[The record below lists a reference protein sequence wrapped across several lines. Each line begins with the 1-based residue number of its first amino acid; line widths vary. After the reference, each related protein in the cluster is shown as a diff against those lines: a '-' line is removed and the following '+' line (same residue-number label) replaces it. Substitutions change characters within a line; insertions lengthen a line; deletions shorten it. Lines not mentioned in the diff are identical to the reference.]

1 MKEIERILRVDHAG
15 EYGAINIYT
24 AQLLVARIFYKD
36 IVLKLEEMIAHE
48 KKHFETFN
56 NLLVSKSIRHCY
68 ALRLWAFGGFS
79 LGLITA
85 IIGRNA
91 IWICTDSVET
101 TVLHHLDRQLEF
113 LHKHDSSAYDVGLS
127 IKADE
132 ESHQDFGHSN
142 STESFIYK
150 PIFFTVQKSTEFAIL
165 LSTKLWKFLLW

>member
-1 MKEIERILRVDHAG
+1 MGEQKVQEIERILRVDHAG

-24 AQLLVARIFYKD
+24 AQLMVARILYKD
-36 IVLKLEEMIAHE
+36 IVHQLEEMIAHE
-48 KKHFETFN
+48 RKHFETFN
-56 NLLVSKSIRHCY
+56 NLLVSRSIRHCY

-101 TVLHHLDRQLEF
+101 TVLHHLDGQLEF
-113 LHKHDSSAYDVGLS
+113 LHEHDSVAYDAVLS

-132 ESHQDFGHSN
+132 ESHQDYGHSN
-142 STESFIYK
+142 STKSFMNK
-150 PIFFTVQKSTEFAIL
+150 PIFFTVQKSTELAIW
-165 LSTKLWKFLLW
+165 LSTKL

>member
-1 MKEIERILRVDHAG
+1 MICPER
-15 EYGAINIYT
+15 
-24 AQLLVARIFYKD
+24 
-36 IVLKLEEMIAHE
+36 
-48 KKHFETFN
+48 KHFETLN
-56 NLLVSKSIRHCY
+56 NLLVSRSIRHCY

-101 TVLHHLDRQLEF
+101 TVLHHLDWQLEF
-113 LHKHDSSAYDVGLS
+113 LHKHDSLAYDAVLT

-150 PIFFTVQKSTEFAIL
+150 PIFLQSKNQPNLQFGFPPNYEIFCCDDSHIFFQAVSWAQSWFRQINFISSRQPLEEIMI
-165 LSTKLWKFLLW
+165 